1 MSSNKQLMSERSA
14 QMYIVFLIIFCIGTI
29 VVGQYALAAGEAL
42 VILALIIYTIVSSRR
57 KRKELVEYIE
67 SITYDTETAK
77 NNTFQSFP
85 LPLAVFRMTDTTIIW
100 GNQMFFDVT
109 GLTGAKTG
117 QKISALAPEF
127 SGKWLLEGKN
137 QYPNLIEI
145 NDRKY
150 QVSGNL
156 IRSEKDG
163 QVSNMMGISYWLDVT
178 DYDNIRLEYEKTR
191 PVVALLV
198 VDNYEEL
205 MKNQADRVVS
215 SLRDDLDDMIVGWSE
230 EFNGL
235 ISTSKRSL
243 PRSFP
248 SWKKYTPLPMLPEF
262 MRHCPSASA
271 WTVPDMRRIISL
283 PTWVSRWR
291 CPAEETRLY

>member
-100 GNQMFFDVT
+100 GNQRFFDVT

-127 SGKWLLEGKN
+127 SGKWLLEGKL
-137 QYPNLIEI
+137 PNG
-145 NDRKY
+145 R
-150 QVSGNL
+150 
-156 IRSEKDG
+156 
-163 QVSNMMGISYWLDVT
+163 
-178 DYDNIRLEYEKTR
+178 
-191 PVVALLV
+191 
-198 VDNYEEL
+198 
-205 MKNQADRVVS
+205 
-215 SLRDDLDDMIVGWSE
+215 
-230 EFNGL
+230 
-235 ISTSKRSL
+235 L
-243 PRSFP
+243 PRGLPP
-248 SWKKYTPLPMLPEF
+248 SGRRFRVTEATVSRTYPHTDRMLRF
-262 MRHCPSASA
+262 
-271 WTVPDMRRIISL
+271 RIILLRSM
-283 PTWVSRWR
+283 
-291 CPAEETRLY
+291 ARL